1 MSQQQQDQHME
12 EVTDSMNAVSI
23 KYEKSKSTLKAETLA
38 GFVEEEWTQDLKS
51 IPGVGEKTIEIL
63 NEANVYTTPQLV
75 AVYLAM
81 FDGERD
87 LQSINDLFYD
97 YLQEKKI
104 GRGANKANII
114 HALTEK
120 LSIVFPKW
128 FGITLETV
136 KEEDS

>member
-1 MSQQQQDQHME
+1 MNQQQHDQHME
-12 EVTDSMNAVSI
+12 EVTDAMGLVTL
-23 KYEKSKSTLKAETLA
+23 KYDQSKSSLKAETLA
-38 GFVEEEWTQDLKS
+38 GFVDEEWTQDLDS
-51 IPGVGEKTIEIL
+51 IPGIGEKTIEIL
-63 NEANVYTTPQLV
+63 KEADVYTTPQLV

-87 LQSINDLFYD
+87 LQSINDSFYE

-104 GRGANKANII
+104 GRGANKTNII

-136 KEEDS
+136 KEEDE